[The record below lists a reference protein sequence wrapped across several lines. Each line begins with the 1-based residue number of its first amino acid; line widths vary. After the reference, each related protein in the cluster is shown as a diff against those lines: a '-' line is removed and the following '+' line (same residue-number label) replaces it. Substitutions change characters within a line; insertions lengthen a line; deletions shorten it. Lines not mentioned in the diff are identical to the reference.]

1 MSRLFWRYLLWTLLS
16 LLIAAGCAYLAIRF
30 WYGDPVQQV
39 ARQQSY
45 AQQFLL
51 EHYIDQAGPDEWLS
65 RLNKVREITHAELEL
80 IPLPQALAQLD
91 QTQTQQLLR
100 GQVVIS
106 LTQRS
111 IYRRV
116 SLQEERYI
124 GSNDD
129 VLQIREFGLDV
140 APVLHAEL
148 MRYSIVALC
157 LLIPIA
163 IWSSLHGRSLQTL
176 LRFVAEFGA
185 GNLQARASIHKRAS
199 VYPLALGMNQMAD
212 QIQQLIQAQ
221 TRLIHA
227 VSHELRTPIARLEFA
242 LELLHDARDPA
253 RRIAAMQGDLD
264 ELKALVDELL
274 QFGQMASL
282 LKNRSA
288 SEAEALKPS
297 DFFQD
302 LLREVHHLWPAEQIE
317 LCLHGQDA
325 ETLVWVANRR
335 LLMRALSNILRNAC
349 RYAQHHICVEFQ
361 ITADQLCFRIADDG
375 PGIPEAQR
383 HLVFTPFYRIDESR
397 DRNSG
402 GMGLGLAICQQAVLV
417 LGGSV
422 ELTQSAW
429 GGAEFVVRL
438 PRQLTSTNS

>member
-16 LLIAAGCAYLAIRF
+16 LSIAASCAYLAIRL

-80 IPLPQALAQLD
+80 VPLTLALQQLD
-91 QTQTQQLLR
+91 KTQSQQLMQ

-106 LTQRS
+106 LSQRS

-116 SLQEERYI
+116 SVGDERYI

-140 APVLHAEL
+140 APVLHAEFI
-148 MRYSIVALC
+148 RYIIVALC

-163 IWSSLHGRSLQTL
+163 IWSSLHGRSLQNL
-176 LRFVAEFGA
+176 LRFVAAFGA
-185 GNLQARASIHKRAS
+185 GDLQARASIHKRAS

-253 RRIAAMQGDLD
+253 RRISAMQGDLD

-274 QFGQMASL
+274 QYGQIASL
-282 LKNRSA
+282 LKTQSV
-288 SEAEALKPS
+288 SELEQIDLA
-297 DFFQD
+297 DFIQD
-302 LLREVHHLWPAEQIE
+302 LLQEVHHLWPTENIHVQ
-317 LCLHGQDA
+317 LPQGLSSFY
-325 ETLVWVANRR
+325 ANRR

-349 RYAQHHICVEFQ
+349 RYAKQRIEVKLISHAGQ
-361 ITADQLCFRIADDG
+361 ISFYLGDDG

-383 HLVFTPFYRIDESR
+383 QHVFTPFYRLDESR
-397 DRNSG
+397 DRHSG
-402 GMGLGLAICQQAVLV
+402 GFGLGLAICQQAVLAQ
-417 LGGSV
+417 GGSI
-422 ELTQSAW
+422 ELTQSAL
-429 GGAEFVVRL
+429 GGAEFVVHL
-438 PRQLTSTNS
+438 PQHRQATNS